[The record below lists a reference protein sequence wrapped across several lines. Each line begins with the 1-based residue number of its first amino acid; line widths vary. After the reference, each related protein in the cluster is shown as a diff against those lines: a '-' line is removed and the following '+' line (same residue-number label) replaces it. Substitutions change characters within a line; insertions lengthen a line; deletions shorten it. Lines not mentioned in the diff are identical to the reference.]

1 MRNFCIFADAVNY
14 IEENLCEDITQEDIA
29 AACCCSLSALQKVWR
44 FCSHTSLKEY
54 ISKRR
59 LTRAAEDIVRGEA
72 SITAIAVKYGYNSPE
87 VFSRAFV
94 RLWGVTPSAFKKKW
108 HSTGIFPK
116 IVPDE
121 EKLKGGIYMGRRVDI
136 SELYEM
142 LKSVPDSY
150 VLCFDIVGLDPV
162 NKNIGR
168 GAGDLVIRE
177 AFARIDAAA
186 GENMTAFRIGGDEF
200 ALVTGQTQKREVIE
214 TANKVL
220 SKNGGTV
227 DFEGRE
233 ITVSLRAGAVLL
245 RSEHLRY
252 SELFDRFQK
261 TIDSS
266 RDMGIIDITELFER
280 LKSTP
285 DSYVLCFDVVGLDAI
300 NKNEGCDAGNLVIK
314 EAVLRINAAAGE
326 GMTAFRLGGDEF
338 ALVTGQKQKRDVIET
353 ANKVLSKNGGTI
365 EFEGREI
372 PVSVRAGAVLLKSEY
387 LRGGEIFDIFQETID
402 SAKNIETVSFC
413 E

>member
-1 MRNFCIFADAVNY
+1 MRNFCIFADAVNF

-59 LTRAAEDIVRGEA
+59 LTRSAEDIA
-72 SITAIAVKYGYNSPE
+72 HSNMTITEIAMKYGYNSLE

-94 RLWGVTPSAFKKKW
+94 RLWGVTPSAFVKKW
-108 HSTGIFPK
+108 HSTGIFPR

-121 EKLKGGIYMGRRVDI
+121 ERLKGGVYMGRRVDI
-136 SELYEM
+136 SQLYEQ
-142 LKSVPDSY
+142 LKSNPDSY

-168 GAGDLVIRE
+168 GAGDLMIRE

-186 GENMTAFRIGGDEF
+186 GDDMTAFRIGGDEF
-200 ALVTGQTQKREVIE
+200 VLVTGQTDKRKAEE

-220 SKNGGTV
+220 AKNGGAV
-227 DFEGRE
+227 VFEGKE
-233 ITVSLRAGAVLL
+233 IPLSVRVGAVMLK
-245 RSEHLRY
+245 SEHLRY

-261 TIDSS
+261 TIDST
-266 RDMGIIDITELFER
+266 RD
-280 LKSTP
+280 
-285 DSYVLCFDVVGLDAI
+285 
-300 NKNEGCDAGNLVIK
+300 
-314 EAVLRINAAAGE
+314 
-326 GMTAFRLGGDEF
+326 
-338 ALVTGQKQKRDVIET
+338 TG
-353 ANKVLSKNGGTI
+353 KV
-365 EFEGREI
+365 F
-372 PVSVRAGAVLLKSEY
+372 
-387 LRGGEIFDIFQETID
+387 F
-402 SAKNIETVSFC
+402 FC

>member
-1 MRNFCIFADAVNY
+1 MRNFCIFADAVNF

-72 SITAIAVKYGYNSPE
+72 TITEIAVKYGYNSPE

-94 RLWGVTPSAFKKKW
+94 RLWGVTPSAFKNKW

-121 EKLKGGIYMGRRVDI
+121 EKLKGGVYMGRRVDI

-252 SELFDRFQK
+252 SELFDRFQR

-300 NKNEGCDAGNLVIK
+300 NKNEGCAAGNLVIK

>member
-1 MRNFCIFADAVNY
+1 MRNFCIFADAVNF
-14 IEENLCEDITQEDIA
+14 IEDNLCEDITQEDIA
-29 AACCCSLSALQKVWR
+29 CACCCSLSALQKVWR
-44 FCSHTSLKEY
+44 SCSHTSLKEY

-59 LTRAAEDIVRGEA
+59 LTRAAEDIAHSVMT
-72 SITAIAVKYGYNSPE
+72 ITDIAVKYGYNSPE

-94 RLWGVTPSAFKKKW
+94 RLWGVTPSTFKKKW

-121 EKLKGGIYMGRRVDI
+121 ETLKGGIYMGRRVDI
-136 SELYEM
+136 SELYEQ
-142 LKSVPDSY
+142 LKKIPDSY
-150 VLCFDIVGLDPV
+150 VLCFDIVGLDPI

-168 GAGDLVIRE
+168 NAGDLVIRE

-186 GENMTAFRIGGDEF
+186 GESMTAFRIGGDEF
-200 ALVTGQTQKREVIE
+200 ALVTGQTKKHEVIE

-220 SKNGGTV
+220 AKNGGTV
-227 DFEGRE
+227 EFEGRK
-233 ITVSLRAGAVLL
+233 IPVSVRAGAVLM

-252 SELFDRFQK
+252 SELFNRFQR

-266 RDMGIIDITELFER
+266 RDMGIVDITELCER

-300 NKNEGCDAGNLVIK
+300 NKNDGFDAGNLVIH
-314 EAVLRINAAAGE
+314 EAAARINAAAGD

-338 ALVTGQKQKRDVIET
+338 ALVTGQTQKDDVAKT
-353 ANKVLSKNGGTI
+353 ADKVLSQNGSAVKFNGKD
-365 EFEGREI
+365 I
-372 PVSVRAGAVLLKSEY
+372 PVSVRAGAVMLKSEY
-387 LRGGEIFDIFQETID
+387 LRGELFDILQKVINNATD
-402 SAKNIETVSFC
+402 TDKVSFFR